1 MSQPRIICTWTSP
14 QRGLARETSHLYC
27 FWLAMLVTGA
37 GSQACALREWDHS
50 FQALVV
56 PAVAHPAFPPFH
68 GCLEEFLFPT
78 CVQRLEDLPFS
89 RTNLQWKAEA
99 RLQGLPGDRL
109 PHQWLC
115 HPERREQH
123 RGVPGSLGSRS
134 GKLHLCSAAPKLINL
149 QEEPD

>member
-1 MSQPRIICTWTSP
+1 
-14 QRGLARETSHLYC
+14 
-27 FWLAMLVTGA
+27 MLVTGA

-109 PHQWLC
+109 PISGFAIQ
-115 HPERREQH
+115 REEN
-123 RGVPGSLGSRS
+123 ST
-134 GKLHLCSAAPKLINL
+134 
-149 QEEPD
+149 EEPQVAWVPDQGNCTYAVLHPS